1 MARPSKRSFQQ
12 KEQLKEAR
20 RSKKQRGEEEALQA
34 AIEALGVPAE
44 GDSDRYQVQ
53 DSTNESSD
61 ESSEEECEI
70 TDGED
75 TDIFDGKLIQLAA
88 IPAFSELRLI
98 KFPGDVFQQI
108 LAEAKTPKAFSGA
121 HLKYIRG
128 PEVSQRT
135 KERRAKEARD
145 LASAAK
151 DTRSL
156 LDMGFCRSGP
166 AQEEDPVEA
175 LSESKEELGA
185 HEREEGIK
193 DLEKKCD
200 RE

>member
-1 MARPSKRSFQQ
+1 MYEDIMLCICYGWRLLVPERTDIWLGDYLTGLVSRNYDPCFTAPPHTVVVTTTIFASLLMARPNKRSFQ

-20 RSKKQRGEEEALQA
+20 RSKKQRGEEEALLA

-88 IPAFSELRLI
+88 IPAFSELSLI
-98 KFPGDVFQQI
+98 MFPGDVFQQI
-108 LAEAKTPKAFSGA
+108 LAEA
-121 HLKYIRG
+121 
-128 PEVSQRT
+128 
-135 KERRAKEARD
+135 
-145 LASAAK
+145 
-151 DTRSL
+151 
-156 LDMGFCRSGP
+156 
-166 AQEEDPVEA
+166 
-175 LSESKEELGA
+175 
-185 HEREEGIK
+185 
-193 DLEKKCD
+193 
-200 RE
+200 